1 METESK
7 VSAAHRLGWGALVL
21 VIIGALNWLLV
32 GVFQYNLIAAIFAGP
47 LTLLARI
54 TYILVGVSGLYLVY
68 YASRFLPRAR
78 AGGGDEPLANVA
90 ARARMTHSPGVRQT
104 AP

>member
-1 METESK
+1 MEPESK
-7 VSAAHRLGWGALVL
+7 GTAVQRLGWVALAL

-47 LTLLARI
+47 LMPLARI
-54 TYILVGVSGLYLVY
+54 TYILVGVSGLYLVFF
-68 YASRFLPRAR
+68 ANRFLPRAHLR
-78 AGGGDEPLANVA
+78 EGETTSGGRFV
-90 ARARMTHSPGVRQT
+90 SPHGPRQT